1 MNGYTGR
8 NVPES
13 LEVSMKKIT
22 PHSLVLSIA
31 IIAVALSACSPAAP
45 TQAGGQDSA
54 GNTPSIQTDSN
65 EPVLVTGTIPFT
77 SPFFLAGNSEPF
89 ILLEDEAGF
98 VDRDREF
105 VFPLEGQAIGPVW
118 LVQDGLLEFS
128 LPLPSVPQGTLIDV
142 DQDNQTDQ
150 GVMIFVVAY
159 WSNTWGDP
167 FLEERDGTG
176 WSNAY
181 VSTTTDPNRD
191 DEIDGGT
198 MVIWAPDGG
207 QSFPTGFGEDEELFT
222 ADDPVAPIPAGYSF
236 VDLNADPFR
245 VYKQPV
251 LELEL
256 HEGASAVND
265 YTDMNYVDAFEA
277 MFTKVST
284 EYPFTAQKDL
294 DWDAIHDR
302 VAPMVAAANNDDQFY
317 LALRE
322 FTYAIPDAHVGISFN
337 PNIFWPEAGGE
348 FGLVLEELDDGR
360 IIVTQVLP
368 ESPADEVGIN
378 PGAEII
384 TWGGQPAGAALDAV
398 HPYFSPFSTPQ
409 HERQQ
414 QLIFLPRVPSGG
426 SIEVSFQNPGGAP
439 QQASMQSVE
448 DIQSYFAA
456 DPISLEDQ
464 LSTPVYAEVLDS
476 GIGYIKVNDFQD
488 DYNLTARLYE
498 RAIQGL
504 IDNQVPALIIDLR
517 VNYGGSGGLALDF
530 SDYFYDEEVVLWSRE
545 SYNEL
550 LGEFE
555 LGEFPARM
563 KPQDLFYEGPI
574 AVLISPS
581 CISACEGFA
590 YALTSTG
597 RAIAVGTAGTAGAF
611 GDVGF
616 GQYTMPGG
624 WSMQFPT
631 GRPIDAAG
639 NVVIEGV
646 GVQPDVLV
654 PKTLESVMGL
664 GDPVL
669 EAAEEAL
676 FEQMQ

>member
-1 MNGYTGR
+1 VQKFAR
-8 NVPES
+8 LS
-13 LEVSMKKIT
+13 LL
-22 PHSLVLSIA
+22 LVSIA
-31 IIAVALSACSPAAP
+31 IILGACSPAASTP
-45 TQAGGQDSA
+45 TEEQSSSTGDSP
-54 GNTPSIQTDSN
+54 NIQTDSN

-105 VFPLEGQAIGPVW
+105 VFPLEGQAIGPVE

-128 LPLPSVPQGTLIDV
+128 LPLPSVPQGTLVDV
-142 DQDNQTDQ
+142 DQDTDEDQ

-176 WSNAY
+176 WSTAY
-181 VSTTTDPNRD
+181 MSTTTDPNRD

-198 MVIWAPDGG
+198 MLIWAPDEQ
-207 QSFPTGFGEDEELFT
+207 QSFPTGFGEDEMLFT
-222 ADDPVAPIPAGYSF
+222 ADDPVAPVPAGYNF

-245 VYKQPV
+245 VYKQPTLT
-251 LELEL
+251 LELN
-256 HEGASAVND
+256 EGASAVND
-265 YTDMNYVDAFEA
+265 YTTMNYVDAFET

-284 EYPFTAQKDL
+284 EYPFTELKNL
-294 DWDAIHDR
+294 DWDAIHAE
-302 VAPMVAAANNDDQFY
+302 VAPMVASATNDDEFY

-322 FTYAIPDAHVGISFN
+322 FTYSIPDAHVGISFN

-348 FGLVLEELDDGR
+348 FGLVLGELDDGSVV
-360 IIVTQVLP
+360 VTQVLP
-368 ESPADEVGIN
+368 GSPAEAAGIE

-384 TWGGQPAGAALDAV
+384 TWGRQSGADALDEI
-398 HPYFSPFSTPQ
+398 HPYFSPFSTAQ

-426 SIEVSFQNPGGAP
+426 SIEVSFQNQGAAA
-439 QQASMQSVE
+439 QDVTMQSVE
-448 DIQSYFAA
+448 DVQSYFAA

-530 SDYFYDEEVVLWSRE
+530 SEYFYDEEIVLWNRE
-545 SYNEL
+545 SYNQL

-555 LGEFPARM
+555 LGEFPARI
-563 KPQDLFYEGPI
+563 KPGELFYEGPI

-616 GQYTMPGG
+616 GQYTMPGD

-631 GRPIDAAG
+631 GRPIDSQG

-646 GVQPDVLV
+646 GVQPDIVV
-654 PKTLESVMGL
+654 PKTLDSVLGL

-669 EAAEEAL
+669 EAAIQVLTE
-676 FEQMQ
+676 